1 MADQIDWVALA
12 VFLFF
17 FILVTVMGF
26 FAARWKAGPVSEHL
40 DEWGLGGRQFGT
52 WITWFLVGG
61 DFYTAYTVIAVPAL
75 VYAVGAYGFFALP
88 YTIIVYPFVFAVM
101 PVLWKVA
108 HANGHV
114 TAADVV
120 HGTYNSRGLEL
131 AVAITGLVATMPYIA
146 LQLIG
151 MGVVIKAMGLTGE
164 LPLVAAFVILALYT
178 YSSGLRAP
186 ALIAFV
192 KDIMIYIVVLVAVV
206 IVPAKLGGYGAVF
219 AAAND
224 AFTAKGGA
232 TGLILKPAQMLPYAT
247 LALGSALAAF
257 MYPHT
262 LTGIFASKSADTIR
276 KNAILLPAYTLLLG
290 LIALMGYMAYAANIK
305 VTSNNDVVPVLF
317 KVLFPSWFAGFAF
330 AAIAIGALVPA
341 AVMSI
346 GAANLFTRNVW
357 KSYVDPG
364 ISHAGEAAV
373 AKIASLVVKL
383 GALAFTLFLPTQ
395 YALDLQ
401 LLGGLWILQ
410 TFPALV
416 FGLFTRWF
424 RAEGLLLG
432 WAVGILWGSWTAWSN
447 GLKAAR
453 DHRPRRRQL
462 CVLCRARRA
471 DPQCRRRGDHHPHRR
486 AGLARPARRYCS
498 ILILAAL
505 ATSPQRA
512 MSAARIFA
520 KIPPTSCR
528 PIRCRAVLGARSHP
542 ATARSASIRPRAFLT
557 IAGGVA
563 FGAKMPLHNT
573 ASTSAPAS
581 FKVGTS
587 GRSSIRLGVATAK
600 RARRA
605 ALDLADHRAGIRDG
619 RGDLPGNHRQHRLVG
634 ALVGNDL
641 HRRAGL
647 LLEQL
652 GHQLERGG

>member
-1 MADQIDWVALA
+1 MAAQLDWTALS

-17 FILVTVMGF
+17 FVLVTVMGF
-26 FAARWKAGPVSEHL
+26 LASRWKSGSVSEHL

-101 PVLWKVA
+101 PYLWKVA

-120 HGTYNSRGLEL
+120 QGTYHSRSLEL
-131 AVAITGLVATMPYIA
+131 VVALTGIVATMPYIA

-164 LPLVAAFVILALYT
+164 LPIVAAFVILALYT

-192 KDIMIYIVVLVAVV
+192 KDTMIYIVVLVAVV
-206 IVPAKLGGYGAVF
+206 VVPTKLGGYGAVF
-219 AAAND
+219 AAAGD
-224 AFTAKGGA
+224 AFAAKGGA
-232 TGLILKPAQMLPYAT
+232 TGLLLKPAQMLPYAT

-262 LTGIFASKSADTIR
+262 LTGVFASKSADTIR

-290 LIALMGYMAYAANIK
+290 LIALLGYMAHAAHIK
-305 VTSNNDVVPVLF
+305 VDSPNDVVPTLF
-317 KVLFPSWFAGFAF
+317 KVLFPPWFAGFSF
-330 AAIAIGALVPA
+330 SAIAIGALVPA

-357 KSYVDPG
+357 KSYVNPD
-364 ISHAGEAAV
+364 ISHAGEASV
-373 AKIASLVVKL
+373 AKIASLVVKV
-383 GALAFTLFLPTQ
+383 GALAFILFLPTQ

-424 RAEGLLLG
+424 RASGLLLG
-432 WAVGILWGSWTAWSN
+432 WAAGIGWGSWTAWSN
-447 GLKAAR
+447 GLKPLATIDLGGASYVFYVGLGALILNVVVAAVATVILSLVAP
-453 DHRPRRRQL
+453 DRRR
-462 CVLCRARRA
+462 V
-471 DPQCRRRGDHHPHRR
+471 
-486 AGLARPARRYCS
+486 
-498 ILILAAL
+498 
-505 ATSPQRA
+505 
-512 MSAARIFA
+512 
-520 KIPPTSCR
+520 
-528 PIRCRAVLGARSHP
+528 
-542 ATARSASIRPRAFLT
+542 TAP
-557 IAGGVA
+557 V
-563 FGAKMPLHNT
+563 
-573 ASTSAPAS
+573 
-581 FKVGTS
+581 
-587 GRSSIRLGVATAK
+587 
-600 RARRA
+600 
-605 ALDLADHRAGIRDG
+605 
-619 RGDLPGNHRQHRLVG
+619 
-634 ALVGNDL
+634 
-641 HRRAGL
+641 
-647 LLEQL
+647 
-652 GHQLERGG
+652 

>member
-1 MADQIDWVALA
+1 MSDQIDWTAA
-12 VFLFF
+12 SVFIAFF
-17 FILVTVMGF
+17 LLVTVMGF
-26 FAARWKAGPVSEHL
+26 LASRWKRADTPAHL

-88 YTIIVYPFVFAVM
+88 YTIIVYPIVFAIM
-101 PVLWKVA
+101 PVLWKNA
-108 HANGHV
+108 HANSHV

-120 HGTYNSRGLEL
+120 KGKFGSQSLEL
-131 AVAITGLVATMPYIA
+131 AVAITGIVATMPYIA

-151 MGVVIKAMGLTGE
+151 MGAVIKAMGLEGE
-164 LPLVAAFVILALYT
+164 LPIIAAFVVLALYT

-206 IVPAKLGGYGAVF
+206 LVPAKLGGYGAVF
-219 AAAND
+219 SAAND

-232 TGLILKPAQMLPYAT
+232 TGLTLKPSQYLPYAT

-290 LIALMGYMAYAANIK
+290 LIALLGYMAHAAHIS
-305 VTSNNDVVPVLF
+305 VASPNDVVPMLF
-317 KVLFPSWFAGFAF
+317 KTLFPAWFAGFAF

-357 KSYVDPG
+357 KAYVNPAID
-364 ISHAGEAAV
+364 HAGEASV
-373 AKIASLVVKL
+373 AKITSLVVKV
-383 GALAFTLFLPTQ
+383 GALAFILFLPTQ

-424 RAEGLLLG
+424 RAGPLLLG
-432 WAVGILWGSWTAWSN
+432 WAAGMAWGSWTAWSN
-447 GLKAAR
+447 GLKPLAT
-453 DHRPRRRQL
+453 L
-462 CVLCRARRA
+462 NFNGTTYTFYV
-471 DPQCRRRGDHHPHRR
+471 
-486 AGLARPARRYCS
+486 GLAAVTLN
-498 ILILAAL
+498 ILVAVI
-505 ATSPQRA
+505 AT
-512 MSAARIFA
+512 
-520 KIPPTSCR
+520 
-528 PIRCRAVLGARSHP
+528 AVLSL
-542 ATARSASIRPRAFLT
+542 ASPKQTQNA
-557 IAGGVA
+557 
-563 FGAKMPLHNT
+563 
-573 ASTSAPAS
+573 
-581 FKVGTS
+581 
-587 GRSSIRLGVATAK
+587 
-600 RARRA
+600 
-605 ALDLADHRAGIRDG
+605 
-619 RGDLPGNHRQHRLVG
+619 
-634 ALVGNDL
+634 
-641 HRRAGL
+641 
-647 LLEQL
+647 
-652 GHQLERGG
+652 

>member
-12 VFLFF
+12 IFLFF

-26 FAARWKAGPVSEHL
+26 FAARWKSAPVAAHL

-101 PVLWKVA
+101 PLLWKTA

-120 HGTYNSRGLEL
+120 HGTYHSRGLEL
-131 AVAITGLVATMPYIA
+131 AVAITGMVATMPYIA

-151 MGVVIKAMGLTGE
+151 E
-164 LPLVAAFVILALYT
+164 LPIVAAFIILALYT

-206 IVPAKLGGYGAVF
+206 VVPAKLGGYGAVF

-224 AFTAKGGA
+224 AFTAKGGN
-232 TGLILKPAQMLPYAT
+232 TGLILKPGQMLPYAT

-290 LIALMGYMAYAANIK
+290 LIALLGYMAYAANIK
-305 VTSNNDVVPVLF
+305 VSSPNDVVPMLF

-346 GAANLFTRNVW
+346 GAANLFTRNIW

-364 ISHAGEAAV
+364 ISHAGETAV

-383 GALAFTLFLPTQ
+383 GALAFTIFLPVQ

-432 WAVGILWGSWTAWSN
+432 WAAGILWGTWTAWSN
-447 GLKAAR
+447 GLKPLATI
-453 DHRPRRRQL
+453 DL
-462 CVLCRARRA
+462 GGVSYSFYV
-471 DPQCRRRGDHHPHRR
+471 
-486 AGLARPARRYCS
+486 GLGA
-498 ILILAAL
+498 LILN
-505 ATSPQRA
+505 
-512 MSAARIFA
+512 
-520 KIPPTSCR
+520 
-528 PIRCRAVLGARSHP
+528 
-542 ATARSASIRPRAFLT
+542 
-557 IAGGVA
+557 VA
-563 FGAKMPLHNT
+563 
-573 ASTSAPAS
+573 
-581 FKVGTS
+581 
-587 GRSSIRLGVATAK
+587 VATITNVIV
-600 RARRA
+600 AR
-605 ALDLADHRAGIRDG
+605 LSPD
-619 RGDLPGNHRQHRLVG
+619 
-634 ALVGNDL
+634 
-641 HRRAGL
+641 RRSVTAPS
-647 LLEQL
+647 
-652 GHQLERGG
+652 